1 MRLLTLLKGCL
12 ILSEIYKVSGIAI
25 ISVVCAIV
33 LKKLGSSVT
42 PYITQVAAVAIFV
55 GAVTSLLPAIKL
67 IRELIKGNSVE
78 IGGVSTLFTATAIA
92 LISNIVGEICREN
105 GENTLKNAVDF
116 AANTEI
122 LLLSLPILTQIVTSV
137 SEVLL
142 L

>member
-12 ILSEIYKVSGIAI
+12 ILSEIYEVCGIAI

-92 LISNIVGEICREN
+92 LISNIIGEICREN
-105 GENTLKNAVDF
+105 GEYIKKCR
-116 AANTEI
+116 
-122 LLLSLPILTQIVTSV
+122 
-137 SEVLL
+137 
-142 L
+142 